1 LGDDKFAFAST
12 TAAGLKLEA
21 GDTFTDFNG
30 TDLGTDVISFSSTP
44 FASTTVYAS
53 TSMYLETTGVTNIA
67 STSAVDFYEYTVTNA
82 FTATTAVSTP
92 TVGSVLGGAFTFAD
106 TAAADTDL
114 VFVITDG
121 TNSYLWFYDGNTG
134 NVTIEAGE
142 LTLLATLTGVTL
154 GEIGSTSFTFG

>member
-82 FTATTAVSTP
+82 FTATTAVSTA